1 MYKFQNFTF
10 ETSETFEIT
19 NVQIQFISFNHIRR
33 KENFFEVIIL
43 YIEMRQLIIIFCN
56 IHSFGCWNNLQ

>member
-10 ETSETFEIT
+10 EISETFGIT
-19 NVQIQFISFNHIRR
+19 IVQIQFISFNHIRR
-33 KENFFEVIIL
+33 KEKIFEGIIL

-56 IHSFGCWNNLQ
+56 IDSFGCWNNLQ

>member
-10 ETSETFEIT
+10 EISETFGIT
-19 NVQIQFISFNHIRR
+19 NVQIQFISFNHSWR
-33 KENFFEVIIL
+33 KEKNFEVIML

-56 IHSFGCWNNLQ
+56 IDSFGCCNNLE